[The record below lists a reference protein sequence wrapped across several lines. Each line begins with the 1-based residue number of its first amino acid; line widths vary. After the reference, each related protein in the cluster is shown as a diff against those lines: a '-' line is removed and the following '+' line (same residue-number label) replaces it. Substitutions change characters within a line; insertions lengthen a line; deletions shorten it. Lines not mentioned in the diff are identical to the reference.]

1 MVYKL
6 EQGRPVRPGETGI
19 LSDGRAVSG
28 FDSYLDANPALAAQE
43 GYYPMEES
51 ETPEYDTETEYVV
64 DSYAVV
70 DGKIVQKWEV
80 HSIEGGDGE

>member
-1 MVYKL
+1 MPPENGVL
-6 EQGRPVRPGETGI
+6 R
-19 LSDGRAVSG
+19 DGRAVSG
-28 FDSYLDANPALAAQE
+28 YRNLLCAQAEVAEAE

-51 ETPEYDTETEYVV
+51 ETPEYDTEAEYVV

-70 DGKIVQKWEV
+70 DGQIVQRWEV